1 MNGRSCSMSHHTS
14 GTPHGPG
21 MINGQQIPPIRVQT
35 GTPCPSSNSSTP
47 SPAIGNLSSSLHLKM
62 PLGGGVAP
70 QSNITDGTIHLPA
83 LSPRRQVVTN
93 GKPLFQV
100 PQTPG
105 LPAPQSLKPK
115 QQEYGNNFSTS
126 TVKGSLGY
134 GPRCK
139 SIGKGS
145 CNNLVVTSSPMTVQ
159 RLGPI
164 SPPTN
169 QVPTGCNHISPS
181 LQRAMNASSLNIPPS
196 DTRSLM
202 SRESLASTTLSLS
215 ESQSTPSVKQE
226 WSHGYRILPSLPSNQ
241 GSQNGS
247 ELGDILSL
255 PPGTS
260 MSSNSVSN
268 SLPSY
273 LFGMENNHSPYPSPR
288 HSSTRS
294 HSARSK
300 KRALSLSPLSDGIG
314 IDFNTIIRTSPT
326 SLVAYING
334 SRTSPANISPQPE
347 VYGHFLGV
355 RGSCI
360 PQSCSIPNTQKGLF
374 MANGN
379 VNLPA
384 YSENGTVEYQRMQQL
399 EQSSLQAAIM
409 NNMVVQQ
416 GMPLVDNQPMN
427 ILKSERV
434 DDFSGSAI
442 NLPPPPPLPQ
452 PPPPPQGPPPPY
464 HAHQHHNQQD
474 LLSHSHQLSLPPSGQ
489 GPLLD
494 EDGELDDFNGKHCC
508 RWIDCSALYEQ
519 QEELVRHI
527 EKIHIDQ
534 RKGEDFTCFWAGCPR
549 RYKPFNARYK
559 LLIHMRVH
567 SGEKPN
573 KCTFEGCKK
582 AFSRL
587 ENLKIHLRSHT
598 GEKPYLC
605 QHPGCQKAFSNSSDR
620 AKHQRTHLDTKPYAC
635 QIPGCT
641 KRYTDPSSLRKH
653 VKAHS
658 SKDQQARKKLRS
670 SSELDQDILSDC
682 LTIQPLQ
689 PAPSPHDAPDNTM
702 GRSPG
707 PVHDIYPATMF
718 SSTHSSRSGTAAG
731 AVPLTHPVSHP
742 SPGHN
747 VQGSPH
753 NPPSQLPPLSA
764 VDSGTERFVA
774 PAPSPHHISP
784 RRISVPPPMMQR
796 RTPQPPHLQQTAG
809 THLKTYQTATNPSF
823 QPNSIHIQGFYGQL
837 QTFCPPHYTETQRNM
852 QHGVS
857 CNTIPTFD
865 DCLVPSSMG
874 QAGLDVFHRAFS
886 AHSGITV
893 YDLPSAPTG
902 IFGDSFRSGSED
914 TSFLQINAVDRCPS
928 QLSSVYTES

>member
-1 MNGRSCSMSHHTS
+1 MNGKSCSMSHRTS

-21 MINGQQIPPIRVQT
+21 MINGQQIPPIRVHA

-47 SPAIGNLSSSLHLKM
+47 SPAIGNLSTNLHLKM
-62 PLGGGVAP
+62 PFGGGVAP
-70 QSNITDGTIHLPA
+70 QSNITDSTIHLPA
-83 LSPRRQVVTN
+83 LSPRRQVVTS

-100 PQTPG
+100 PQPPG

-115 QQEYGNNFSTS
+115 QQEFGNTFSPS
-126 TVKGSLGY
+126 TIKGGLGY
-134 GPRCK
+134 GPRGK

-145 CNNLVVTSSPMTVQ
+145 CNNLVVTSSPMMVQ

-164 SPPTN
+164 SPPAN
-169 QVPTGCNHISPS
+169 QVSTACNQISPS
-181 LQRAMNASSLNIPPS
+181 LQRAMNASNLNIPPS

-202 SRESLASTTLSLS
+202 SRESLASATLSLS
-215 ESQSTPSVKQE
+215 ESQSTLSVKHE

-247 ELGDILSL
+247 ELGDILSI

-260 MSSNSVSN
+260 MSNNSVSN

-360 PQSCSIPNTQKGLF
+360 PQPCSIPNTQKGLLV
-374 MANGN
+374 ANSN
-379 VNLPA
+379 ITLPG
-384 YSENGTVEYQRMQQL
+384 YDENGTVEYQRMQQL
-399 EQSSLQAAIM
+399 ERSSLQSAVM

-416 GMPLVDNQPMN
+416 GIPLIDSQPMGM
-427 ILKSERV
+427 LKSERV
-434 DDFSGSAI
+434 DDFSSSTI
-442 NLPPPPPLPQ
+442 DMPPPPPL

-464 HAHQHHNQQD
+464 HAHQHRHQHD
-474 LLSHSHQLSLPPSGQ
+474 LINHSHQLALPSSAQ

-508 RWIDCSALYEQ
+508 RWIDCSALYDQ

-527 EKIHIDQ
+527 EKVHIDQ

-573 KCTFEGCKK
+573 KCT
-582 AFSRL
+582 
-587 ENLKIHLRSHT
+587 
-598 GEKPYLC
+598 
-605 QHPGCQKAFSNSSDR
+605 
-620 AKHQRTHLDTKPYAC
+620 
-635 QIPGCT
+635 
-641 KRYTDPSSLRKH
+641 
-653 VKAHS
+653 
-658 SKDQQARKKLRS
+658 LRS
-670 SSELDQDILSDC
+670 SSELDQDILNDC

-689 PAPSPHDAPDNTM
+689 PAPSPHDAADNTM

-707 PVHDIYPATMF
+707 PVHDIYTATMF
-718 SSTHSSRSGTAAG
+718 SSTHSSRSGTAPG
-731 AVPLTHPVSHP
+731 GGPPSHPVSHP
-742 SPGHN
+742 SPAHN
-747 VQGSPH
+747 VHGSPC
-753 NPPSQLPPLSA
+753 NPPSQLPLLSA
-764 VDSGTERFVA
+764 VDSGTERFAA
-774 PAPSPHHISP
+774 PAQSPHHISP
-784 RRISVPPPMMQR
+784 RRIPVPPPMMQR
-796 RTPQPPHLQQTAG
+796 RTPQTPHLLQTAG
-809 THLKTYQTATNPSF
+809 THLKTYQPITNPSF

-837 QTFCPPHYTETQRNM
+837 QTFCPPHYTDTQRNI
-852 QHGVS
+852 QHGGS
-857 CNTIPTFD
+857 CNMVPPFE
-865 DCLVPSSMG
+865 DCLVPTSMG
-874 QAGLDVFHRAFS
+874 QAGFDVFHRAFS

-893 YDLPSAPTG
+893 YDLPSGSTG
-902 IFGDSFRSGSED
+902 IFGDSLRNGSED
-914 TSFLQINAVDRCPS
+914 ASFLQINAVDRCPS
-928 QLSSVYTES
+928 QLSSVYTEG